1 MILMKLKKLS
11 LALFASTALTTI
23 VNAADMPPNTFADAQ
38 SPLVAPEVVDTASEI
53 DRQVHNLV
61 GLQFTP
67 EQTKIVKGLLLQQKR
82 SLSSPYVNTPQAKTR
97 SLGIS
102 LNPGEEPPVIR
113 LSAGMLST
121 IVFTDSS
128 GNPWNIEKI
137 SLDRGRFSDGLGEQ
151 NEKEPDEIP
160 ETNILSIEP
169 LDPAAFGNV
178 TVTLKGVGAPVI
190 LMLATG
196 QRDLDVRV
204 DARIPGRS
212 PTAKAMY
219 STGNQTSIIPDGV
232 SLQFMDGL
240 APEGAVEMRTDS
252 PNVRAWKFGG
262 YIYVRS
268 NFGVIQPA
276 FLSSFRANNGMKI
289 FRYEDSEDLK
299 YITFSTTGGTPKT
312 VYLEDAF

>member
-1 MILMKLKKLS
+1 
-11 LALFASTALTTI
+11 
-23 VNAADMPPNTFADAQ
+23 
-38 SPLVAPEVVDTASEI
+38 
-53 DRQVHNLV
+53 
-61 GLQFTP
+61 
-67 EQTKIVKGLLLQQKR
+67 
-82 SLSSPYVNTPQAKTR
+82 
-97 SLGIS
+97 
-102 LNPGEEPPVIR
+102 
-113 LSAGMLST
+113 
-121 IVFTDSS
+121 
-128 GNPWNIEKI
+128 
-137 SLDRGRFSDGLGEQ
+137 
-151 NEKEPDEIP
+151 
-160 ETNILSIEP
+160 
-169 LDPAAFGNV
+169 
-178 TVTLKGVGAPVI
+178 
-190 LMLATG
+190 MLATG

-232 SLQFMDGL
+232 SLQCMDGL